1 MIQLPLAYWL
11 IFMCALPAV
20 AAAQTTVLAPVT
32 PSRTQAEPVKYR
44 SAMEGYQPYTDEKMA
59 DWKAAND
66 TAGRIGGW
74 RVYAKEA
81 RQPQVPDPMKNTAP
95 DALQTKP

>member
-1 MIQLPLAYWL
+1 MFKLPLAHWL
-11 IFMCALPAV
+11 VFICALPAV
-20 AAAQTTVLAPVT
+20 AAAQTTAPAPAT
-32 PSRTQAEPVKYR
+32 PKTQAEPAKYR
-44 SAMEGYQPYTDEKMA
+44 SALEGYRPYTEEKTV

-81 RQPQVPDPMKNTAP
+81 RQPQTSNPAEIATPAIP
-95 DALQTKP
+95 QAKP

>member
-1 MIQLPLAYWL
+1 MTKPPLASWL
-11 IFMCALPAV
+11 IFVCALPAV
-20 AAAQTTVLAPVT
+20 AAAQTTAMAPAT
-32 PSRTQAEPVKYR
+32 PSKTQIEPAKYR
-44 SAMEGYQPYTDEKMA
+44 SALEGYQPYTDEKMA

-81 RQPQVPDPMKNTAP
+81 RQPQVPDPIKNSPSDAP
-95 DALQTKP
+95 QAKP

>member
-1 MIQLPLAYWL
+1 MFKPPLAHWL
-11 IFMCALPAV
+11 VFMCALPAV
-20 AAAQTTVLAPVT
+20 AAAQTTAPALPT
-32 PSRTQAEPVKYR
+32 LKTQVEPAKYR
-44 SAMEGYQPYTDEKMA
+44 SALEGYRPYTDEKTV

-81 RQPQVPDPMKNTAP
+81 RQPAAANPAENAIPAAAQAQP
-95 DALQTKP
+95 